1 MMVSV
6 YIDGA
11 ARGNPG
17 PGGLGVVIY
26 KNGEKKPIREV
37 KGFLGVVTN
46 NQAEYLALIRALE
59 ELRGM
64 PVKEVKI
71 YSDSQLLVRQM
82 NGEYRVRN
90 ENLIPLYNK
99 AEQMMGKIPKVTFHF
114 INREKN
120 KEADKLAN
128 MGIDEA

>member
-1 MMVSV
+1 MKYRV

-17 PGGLGVVIY
+17 PGGIGVVIY
-26 KNGEKKPIREV
+26 EEGREQPV
-37 KGFLGVVTN
+37 RQIKSFLGIATN

-59 ELRGM
+59 ELREM

-71 YSDSQLLVRQM
+71 FSDSQLLIRQLE
-82 NGEYRVRN
+82 GEYRVRN
-90 ENLIPLYNK
+90 EKLLPLYEK
-99 AEQMMGKIPKVTFHF
+99 ALKMANNLPGVSYHF

-120 KEADKLAN
+120 KKADKLAN
-128 MGIDEA
+128 SGIDDA